1 MLQDDATGT
10 TAAVPAD
17 AATPV
22 APPPETV
29 SDAVQQQFGAI
40 ERMWDEA
47 SSWLATRGP
56 GVIIALLLLVFAWI
70 AAGVIRGVII
80 KAMTRARID
89 LTLAKFFGTLAKWAI
104 IVFAVVTCM
113 GTLGINTTSLAAVVG
128 AAGLAIGLALQGNL
142 GNLAA
147 GVLLLIFRPF
157 KIGDA
162 VIVAGQAG
170 VVDGID
176 LFTTNLDTPDNRRI
190 IVPNNAIFS
199 GIIEN
204 QTRHPKRRIDITV
217 PVAGGVKMEEVHRV
231 LMAAAEKVVNITEG
245 ALKESTPSVQM
256 TELAPATWTVNV
268 WATTARFGAVKL
280 ALVRELKLAVDAAKI
295 GPTPPVS
302 EVRLTAIPDVLRG
315 LTGQRDDDQTRVKAS

>member
-1 MLQDDATGT
+1 MMQDSTTGAQAPAESTTESVTKAVTEQLGTLQKIWDQALAWLT
-10 TAAVPAD
+10 TK
-17 AATPV
+17 
-22 APPPETV
+22 
-29 SDAVQQQFGAI
+29 
-40 ERMWDEA
+40 
-47 SSWLATRGP
+47 GP
-56 GVIIALLLLVFAWI
+56 GVLAALVLLVIAWIIAGI
-70 AAGVIRGVII
+70 ARRLIV

-113 GTLGINTTSLAAVVG
+113 GTLGINTTSLAAIVG

-199 GIIEN
+199 GVIEN
-204 QTRHPKRRIDITV
+204 QSRHPKRRVDITV
-217 PVAGGVKMEEVHRV
+217 PVSPAVKIEDVQRV
-231 LMAAAEKVVNITEG
+231 LTGAADRVLSSTDG
-245 ALKESTPSVQM
+245 ALKETPPVVVMS
-256 TELAPATWTVNV
+256 ELAPPTWVVSIWTNTGSYAPV
-268 WATTARFGAVKL
+268 RL
-280 ALVRELKLAVDAAKI
+280 ALVRELKMAVDGAKI

-302 EVRLTAIPDVLRG
+302 EVRITAVPEQLTTKWSAQAPVA
-315 LTGQRDDDQTRVKAS
+315 AS